1 VREKIANNVRP
12 DPEIIIKKFRK
23 DMEENAQKF
32 ALWEYNYRKMDELKP
47 VVIDIS
53 CPVEP
58 FYKAG

>member
-1 VREKIANNVRP
+1 MREKIANNVRP

-53 CPVEP
+53 CL
-58 FYKAG
+58 